1 MGPGIM
7 FVPVPVFAIIVLYV
21 GLFALGVWVWWVV
34 LYPLFWLIGT
44 ERVRQVHFWVA
55 NGAAFL
61 NLVPP
66 LAGAY
71 IWPFVA
77 PYVLQFVAFL
87 VILQRTPRWVVP
99 ILSAVARI
107 ANETT
112 LDQKETKPA
121 NKSESEGPPVVP
133 SPMEE
138 QERKEVSKF
147 RIFAWITAGFAV
159 FLPAGAL
166 RNSLVP
172 AATRDVTRSAGR
184 NELQVLLFSGVGTL
198 GLAAFFLFVG
208 SVEYMSHA
216 NAGTQLLVTS
226 LNISIVTALFASAV
240 WWYSTTLYPR
250 MPAALGG
257 GKPETVAVWLD
268 AKALPLEV
276 RTLGGADCTAEA
288 PIVRCRLQLIY
299 RNDKDVILAAPG
311 DGRRAAVLV
320 PRDTIKAVSW

>member
-1 MGPGIM
+1 MNTGQSDAAPSLLSRVEQLIKLAASLAAVAAATGLPAVYIQYSNLGIPNSFITSEQILRAGIAPGSLFLFVGAYVLLLIQEYENGRAGLGAFMGPGIM

-159 FLPAGAL
+159 FLPAGTL

-184 NELQVLLFSGVGTL
+184 NEFRSCCSQVSGRWGWPLFSSL
-198 GLAAFFLFVG
+198 
-208 SVEYMSHA
+208 SVA
-216 NAGTQLLVTS
+216 W
-226 LNISIVTALFASAV
+226 NI
-240 WWYSTTLYPR
+240 
-250 MPAALGG
+250 
-257 GKPETVAVWLD
+257 
-268 AKALPLEV
+268 
-276 RTLGGADCTAEA
+276 
-288 PIVRCRLQLIY
+288 
-299 RNDKDVILAAPG
+299 
-311 DGRRAAVLV
+311 
-320 PRDTIKAVSW
+320 

>member
-121 NKSESEGPPVVP
+121 NKSESGRSARGSIPNGGTGEEGGVQV
-133 SPMEE
+133 
-138 QERKEVSKF
+138 QDF
-147 RIFAWITAGFAV
+147 RLDNSRLRCVLARRT
-159 FLPAGAL
+159 L

-184 NELQVLLFSGVGTL
+184 NEFRSCCSQVSGRWGWPLFSSL
-198 GLAAFFLFVG
+198 
-208 SVEYMSHA
+208 SVA
-216 NAGTQLLVTS
+216 W
-226 LNISIVTALFASAV
+226 NI
-240 WWYSTTLYPR
+240 
-250 MPAALGG
+250 
-257 GKPETVAVWLD
+257 
-268 AKALPLEV
+268 
-276 RTLGGADCTAEA
+276 
-288 PIVRCRLQLIY
+288 
-299 RNDKDVILAAPG
+299 
-311 DGRRAAVLV
+311 
-320 PRDTIKAVSW
+320 

>member
-1 MGPGIM
+1 
-7 FVPVPVFAIIVLYV
+7 
-21 GLFALGVWVWWVV
+21 
-34 LYPLFWLIGT
+34 
-44 ERVRQVHFWVA
+44 
-55 NGAAFL
+55 
-61 NLVPP
+61 
-66 LAGAY
+66 
-71 IWPFVA
+71 
-77 PYVLQFVAFL
+77 
-87 VILQRTPRWVVP
+87 
-99 ILSAVARI
+99 
-107 ANETT
+107 
-112 LDQKETKPA
+112 
-121 NKSESEGPPVVP
+121 
-133 SPMEE
+133 
-138 QERKEVSKF
+138 
-147 RIFAWITAGFAV
+147 
-159 FLPAGAL
+159 
-166 RNSLVP
+166 
-172 AATRDVTRSAGR
+172 
-184 NELQVLLFSGVGTL
+184 
-198 GLAAFFLFVG
+198 
-208 SVEYMSHA
+208 MSHA